1 MVSIFMVFFCYSY
14 IVKFRNIG
22 LMTNLKSSYTILWDG
37 VSTGPKQAYVSFNVK
52 SSRLGK
58 NIKQQFDATVLLPTR
73 EKKEHN

>member
-1 MVSIFMVFFCYSY
+1 
-14 IVKFRNIG
+14 
-22 LMTNLKSSYTILWDG
+22 MTNLKSSYTILWDG